1 MQKNSISDHVPHPF
15 KWYVPND
22 AKTLIIGTFPPI
34 EKRWSYAFFY
44 PNIHNN
50 LWKILSSIA
59 DLKLSLNKETMIE
72 ERQQIL
78 HKLKLG
84 VTDMGGVIRR
94 LAPDSKDES
103 LEIIEYMEILHI
115 LDEYP
120 SIERII
126 LTSSSGKSSALGW
139 FKSYLEKIKIAHVV
153 PKGTKPLKFQI
164 QFNKRSVDV
173 HVLYSPS
180 RRAANR
186 ISFEKL
192 TEMYKN
198 VIAG

>member
-1 MQKNSISDHVPHPF
+1 
-15 KWYVPND
+15 
-22 AKTLIIGTFPPI
+22 
-34 EKRWSYAFFY
+34 
-44 PNIHNN
+44 
-50 LWKILSSIA
+50 
-59 DLKLSLNKETMIE
+59 
-72 ERQQIL
+72 
-78 HKLKLG
+78 
-84 VTDMGGVIRR
+84 MGGVIRR

-115 LDEYP
+115 LEEYP

-139 FKSYLEKIKIAHVV
+139 FKGYLEKKEIAHVI
-153 PKGTKPLKFQI
+153 PKGAKPLKFQI
-164 QFNKRSVDV
+164 QFNKRNVDV
-173 HVLYSPS
+173 NVLYSPS

-198 VIAG
+198 VIEG